1 MENKFTGGWL
11 AVTVVFLCLG
21 ITACKTSPVRNA
33 QLEEAKRQ
41 YEEASRD
48 ADIVRRATT
57 ELDLARDALEMAET
71 RRLKG
76 ANSHIA
82 HYVYLFEQYMRMATL
97 AVEQRSLDDK
107 LLDKADRDKKAAM
120 IDKVVKAEDAVDGE
134 NWDLL
139 LAAANAAVPG
149 DDSETAPQADKSASS
164 DQTMGDDVMTLGDVL
179 FKVNRATFAA
189 GSEGMIEKLVLF
201 LNRNSNRMA
210 VIEGHTDNTGDRE
223 YNQSLSRD
231 RAFAVQ
237 EALVKAGISAHRLA
251 VRGVG
256 ESDPVASNELES
268 GRRLNRRVDVVLLE

>member
-1 MENKFTGGWL
+1 MENNFTSGRL
-11 AVTVVFLCLG
+11 AALLAFLCLG
-21 ITACKTSPVRNA
+21 IAACSTSPVRNA
-33 QLEEAKRQ
+33 QLEQAKRQ

-76 ANSHIA
+76 ANSRVA
-82 HYVYLFEQYMRMATL
+82 HYVYLFEQHMRMATL
-97 AVEQRSLDDK
+97 AVEQRSIDDK
-107 LLDKADRDKKAAM
+107 LLDKAQRDKMDAM
-120 IDKVVKAEDAVDGE
+120 MDTVVRVEDADNGE

-149 DDSETAPQADKSASS
+149 DDSGTGSAMDEGVPL
-164 DQTMGDDVMTLGDVL
+164 DQPMGDDVMTLGDVL
-179 FKVNRATFAA
+179 FNVNRSTFAA
-189 GSEGMIEKLVLF
+189 GSERMIEKLVLF
-201 LNRNSNRMA
+201 LNRNSSRMA
-210 VIEGHTDNTGDRE
+210 VIEGHTDNTGGRE